1 MGCLNVAVDIFLT
14 APDQFKL
21 GSIGRT
27 VPGLKTKLDN
37 PDSNG
42 EGEVCMYGRHI
53 FMGYLNEPE
62 KTGEALDR
70 ERWLHSGDVGKIDS
84 NGFLHITGRI
94 KEIIITAGGENIPPV
109 I

>member
-1 MGCLNVAVDIFLT
+1 MYIQLNFDNLLHWFFLIYLIFR
-14 APDQFKL
+14 L

-62 KTGEALDR
+62 KTGEALDG

-84 NGFLHITGRI
+84 NGFLHITGKLI
-94 KEIIITAGGENIPPV
+94 LKYKSFLISQC
-109 I
+109 